1 MLKLKLVGIK
11 NFKLEKF
18 PKLSTFEFVDQ
29 LTSILNDIL
38 NANDELNMEVGD
50 NLPKYYYG
58 SNIPKDLRV
67 RRALSIAIFKNDY
80 SFSRLIIPNEDYACK
95 MADELIQERILSPKK
110 LNYLAKLLINIKSS
124 KSNSRQL
131 TVAKSKHHLEL
142 AFIREALHRFS
153 NAYGQF
159 LDPSHFSNT
168 ELLKGDIIESVNDF
182 LNNLI
187 NNSEFHNS
195 SQASALYKFELA
207 ALDDNT
213 LKSYST
219 AQLERTILEKLT
231 ILASGTS
238 LV

>member
-11 NFKLEKF
+11 NFKLDKF
-18 PKLSTFEFVDQ
+18 PELSTFEFIDQ
-29 LTSILNDIL
+29 LTNYLNDIL
-38 NANDELNMEVGD
+38 NANDELNMEIGD

-67 RRALSIAIFKNDY
+67 RQALSIAIFKNDY

-95 MADELIQERILSPKK
+95 IADELIQERILSPKK
-110 LNYLAKLLINIKSS
+110 LDYLSKLLVIIKSS
-124 KSNSRQL
+124 KGNSRQL
-131 TVAKSKHHLEL
+131 TVAKSKHRLEL
-142 AFIREALHRFS
+142 AFIQETLHRFN
-153 NAYGQF
+153 NAHGQF
-159 LDPSHFSNT
+159 LNPNHFSNA

-187 NNSEFHNS
+187 NNSDFQNS
-195 SQASALYKFELA
+195 SQANALYKSELE
-207 ALDDNT
+207 ALDDNM

-219 AQLERTILEKLT
+219 TQLERTILEKLT